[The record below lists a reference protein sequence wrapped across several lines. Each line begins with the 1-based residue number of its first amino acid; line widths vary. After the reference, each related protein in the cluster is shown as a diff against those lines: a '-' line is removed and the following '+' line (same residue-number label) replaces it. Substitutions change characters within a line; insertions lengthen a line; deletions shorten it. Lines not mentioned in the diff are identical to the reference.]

1 MNWEAIGAIGSIVG
15 SVAVVCTLA
24 YLALQMK
31 QNTKALTTSM
41 YETAMGG
48 FNEVIG
54 FLNNDPMTSSLMRR
68 GWLDPS
74 SLSVEETYRFSMLVR
89 YYSNH
94 VYKLFRLYEGGVF
107 PAHEWKRTAREAA
120 QFFYLL
126 PAGVA
131 FREKNEYY
139 EDLWSELVRHEGAS
153 SISDFVLGA
162 HAANRN
168 DSERSKP

>member
-1 MNWEAIGAIGSIVG
+1 MSWEAIGAIGSIVG

-54 FLNNDPMTSSLMRR
+54 FLNNDPTTSSLMRR

-74 SLSVEETYRFSMLVR
+74 SLSVEESYRFSMLVR

-94 VYKLFRLYEGGVF
+94 VYKLFRLYEGGV
-107 PAHEWKRTAREAA
+107 PSARVEANCTRGCTV
-120 QFFYLL
+120 LL
-126 PAGVA
+126 LVAGW
-131 FREKNEYY
+131 RRLSGEE
-139 EDLWSELVRHEGAS
+139 
-153 SISDFVLGA
+153 
-162 HAANRN
+162 
-168 DSERSKP
+168 